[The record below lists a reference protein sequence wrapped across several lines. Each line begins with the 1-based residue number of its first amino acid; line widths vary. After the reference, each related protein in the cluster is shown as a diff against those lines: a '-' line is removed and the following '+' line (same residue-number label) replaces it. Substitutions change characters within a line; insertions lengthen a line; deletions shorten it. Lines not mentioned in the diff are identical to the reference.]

1 MHLVTAHRVSK
12 LAGDSLGFG
21 NFLRLEALSLEHV
34 EEIGIPA
41 KVELIGPIQFD
52 ATLSKKVSKHAMNN
66 RRASAEYCSKRVR
79 CRKVASGLVGFVLSV
94 GNLSTAAGANS
105 FAPS

>member
-21 NFLRLEALSLEHV
+21 DFLRLEALSLEHV

-66 RRASAEYCSKRVR
+66 RRADLRFDVIAEERQ
-79 CRKVASGLVGFVLSV
+79 APLSET
-94 GNLSTAAGANS
+94 LL
-105 FAPS
+105 PLHI